1 VSRIAPRVEPAR
13 IGARVTIETPEG
25 VPITFALASPAERL
39 FAYALDVALSQVLTI
54 IVVIA
59 LVVAATAS
67 VSEILLAMA
76 LVGYLLFRHVY
87 FLFFETRMHG
97 GTPGKRLLGLR
108 VVRRDG
114 GPLDL
119 SAVVTRTV
127 LREIE
132 VTVPIVMYSAPE
144 QFIGRAPPWLTVLA
158 MAWVLVMLAIPVLSR
173 EGVRVGDLVAGT
185 VVVRIPKLA
194 LKDDQ
199 GRLAQG
205 KQLVFTARH
214 LGHYGEKELE
224 TLADLLRVRDA
235 GRASDEDLAQV
246 AEAICKRVGL
256 PPAVA
261 GDPERFLREFYRA
274 QRAEL
279 EGRLVL
285 GERIADKNQ
294 R

>member
-1 VSRIAPRVEPAR
+1 MSRIAPADAPKRL
-13 IGARVTIETPEG
+13 GARVTIETPEG
-25 VPITFALASPAERL
+25 VPITFALASPVERL
-39 FAYALDVALSQVLTI
+39 FAYAFDVALSQI
-54 IVVIA
+54 ITLV
-59 LVVAATAS
+59 LVVVLVIGATAN
-67 VSEILLAMA
+67 VSEYLAA
-76 LVGYLLFRHVY
+76 LALIGYFLFRHVY
-87 FLFFETRMHG
+87 FGYFETQMHG
-97 GTPGKRLLGLR
+97 GTPGKRIFGLR

-132 VTVPIVMYSAPE
+132 VTVPIVMYTAPE
-144 QFIGRAPPWLTVLA
+144 QFIGRAPPWLTLLA
-158 MAWVLVMLAIPVLSR
+158 MAWVLAMLAIPVLSK
-173 EGVRVGDLVAGT
+173 EGVRAGDLAAGT
-185 VVVRIPKLA
+185 VVVRIPKLV

-199 GRLAQG
+199 GRAARG
-205 KQLVFTARH
+205 APLVFTARH

-224 TLADLLRVRDA
+224 TLAELLRVRDA
-235 GRASDEDLAQV
+235 GRASDADLAQV
-246 AEAICKRVGL
+246 AEAICERVGL

-261 GDPERFLREFYRA
+261 ADPERFLREFYRA

-285 GERIADKNQ
+285 GERIADKTQ